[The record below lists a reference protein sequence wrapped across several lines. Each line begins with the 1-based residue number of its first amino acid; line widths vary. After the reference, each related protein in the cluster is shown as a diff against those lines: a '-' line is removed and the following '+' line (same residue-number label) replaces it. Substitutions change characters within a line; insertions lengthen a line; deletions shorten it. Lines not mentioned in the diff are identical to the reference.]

1 MLDNIHSPH
10 CDTSSY
16 SILYNCV
23 NVGNEEKKD
32 NKNQKQEQIMLYL
45 SRGFGLAGKRVKQI
59 ITLNPGRFRPH
70 HRFPKYNKYKLK
82 TLKIQKWKSG
92 EAVKN
97 QK

>member
-1 MLDNIHSPH
+1 M
-10 CDTSSY
+10 Y
-16 SILYNCV
+16 YNCV

-32 NKNQKQEQIMLYL
+32 NKKQKQIMLYL

-82 TLKIQKWKSG
+82 TLKIQEIEEWRGSKES
-92 EAVKN
+92 EVKM
-97 QK
+97 KA